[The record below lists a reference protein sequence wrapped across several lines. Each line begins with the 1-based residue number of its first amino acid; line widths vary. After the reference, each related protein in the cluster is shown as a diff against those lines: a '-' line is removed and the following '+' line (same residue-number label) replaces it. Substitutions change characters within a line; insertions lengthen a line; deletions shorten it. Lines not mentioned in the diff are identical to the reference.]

1 MAIKKR
7 GPQESEK
14 KSILRVTIPEHLSR
28 EIKETKKLCRLHG
41 FVFDIKP
48 DIEQAIR
55 ESIDEAKRTVN
66 EVINKT

>member
-7 GPQESEK
+7 GLQVSDK
-14 KSILRVTIPEHLSR
+14 KSILRVTIPEQLSK
-28 EIKETKKLCRLHG
+28 EIKETKKLCKLHG

-55 ESIDEAKRTVN
+55 EAIDEAKRTVN
-66 EVINKT
+66 ETINKT